1 MSVGKCKVA
10 GATLSYR
17 KRRGCMRALFYDIIC
32 VSWLGANR
40 ERRNCA
46 LHNDIECVGL
56 IRDQRPIEQRVNTE
70 GKCLSANVRRQADV
84 SGINRDGA

>member
-1 MSVGKCKVA
+1 MSMGKCKVA
-10 GATLSYR
+10 CATLSYR
-17 KRRGCMRALFYDIIC
+17 KRRGCVRALFYDIIC
-32 VSWLGANR
+32 ISWLGANR

-46 LHNDIECVGL
+46 LHNDVERVGL
-56 IRDQRPIEQRVNTE
+56 IRDQRPIEQRVHAQ